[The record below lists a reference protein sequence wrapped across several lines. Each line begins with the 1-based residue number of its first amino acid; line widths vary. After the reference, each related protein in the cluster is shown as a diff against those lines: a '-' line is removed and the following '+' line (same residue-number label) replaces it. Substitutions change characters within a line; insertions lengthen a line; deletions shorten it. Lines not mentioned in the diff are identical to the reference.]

1 MKVILQG
8 KNSKNI
14 EGLLKSLGFE
24 IVTSKPEVIISFG
37 GDGTLL
43 SSERNYPGIPKLPIR
58 NSQFCHKCSDHED
71 KKLLQNLLAGKL
83 KLKTYQKL
91 QTNLYGKDLL
101 ALNDFVVRNE
111 EAIHA
116 IRFKISIND
125 INDFVVRN
133 EEAIHAI
140 RFKISIN
147 DIPAGFFIGDGV
159 VIATSFGSTGYFKS
173 IIKESFPADFS
184 GFGLAFNNTTEK
196 TTPIYFDEEDID
208 MDRAGF
214 QLARGKA
221 ILTYDNSPDSFHI
234 AEGTSLEFKIADQ
247 VAKIYEPTSLRCP
260 NCQVIRTSN

>member
-101 ALNDFVVRNE
+101 AL
-111 EAIHA
+111 
-116 IRFKISIND
+116 
-125 INDFVVRN
+125 NDFVVRN

>member
-83 KLKTYQKL
+83 KLKEYEKL
-91 QTNLYGKDLL
+91 QTNVYGKDLL
-101 ALNDFVVRNE
+101 AL
-111 EAIHA
+111 
-116 IRFKISIND
+116 
-125 INDFVVRN
+125 NDFVVRN